1 MLPSFVSNFIWGAAE
16 EEEDKN
22 RDDGLCT
29 VTEEKDGDWL
39 VIDYD
44 PSGR

>member
-1 MLPSFVSNFIWGAAE
+1 MLPSFVSNLFWGEAE
-16 EEEDKN
+16 EDRN
-22 RDDGLCT
+22 DDDRLCT